1 MQGFGFAHN
10 IEFSSEIKD
19 NIGTIVLQG
28 HRKKSIDI
36 DLLGMK
42 RLKKESVYTF
52 KSFKLIS

>member
-42 RLKKESVYTF
+42 RLKEEKVFIHLNLSN
-52 KSFKLIS
+52 